1 MAKRRHRKRYT
12 GPDLTEHV
20 DLNPGDRFEIT
31 LGEIDDTG
39 AATADIEGAPI
50 VVAGGLPG
58 EVVIA
63 EVQRRFPE
71 RIAAKV
77 VQVLQPAG
85 ERVEPECR
93 YFLTCSGCQW
103 QHVSYGHQLELK
115 RNRVQLEIN
124 RYESLSH
131 VEVDATVESAKRLGY
146 RNHGRFTIGKRDDA
160 GQVGYVNAVTR
171 RFLRIEECLLM
182 DGPINDTLKLVQD
195 HMAGQTQ
202 MTIRVGSN
210 TGSTLVQPRMNI
222 SGLGVVTGG
231 QHYEEEVRGARFR
244 VAASSFFQVNT
255 GQLSRA
261 VDEVRELLDLN
272 GSELMIDAYSG
283 VGVFAVLL
291 APYVRRVI
299 GIEESASAIE
309 DAKLNSEC
317 VENVEFIHG
326 KTEVVLGGWGNW
338 GNRPENWPGAGPHAG
353 HGADNWVVDVLL
365 LDPPRVGCH
374 PDVLDSVKKLMPKKV
389 LMVSCEPAAL
399 ARDLDL
405 LCSEGVYRLE
415 VVRPI
420 DMFPQTRHVEAISLL
435 TLQGQTG

>member
-20 DLNPGDRFEIT
+20 DLNPGDRFEISL
-31 LGEIDDTG
+31 LGINDGGD
-39 AATADIEGAPI
+39 ATADIDGAPI

-63 EVQRRFPE
+63 EVLKRFPE

-77 VQVLQPAG
+77 VQVLKPAA
-85 ERVEPECR
+85 ERIEPECQ

-124 RYESLSH
+124 KYESLSH

-171 RFLRIEECLLM
+171 RFLRVEECLLM

-195 HMAGQTQ
+195 RMDGQTQ
-202 MTIRVGSN
+202 LSIRVGSN
-210 TGSTLVQPRMNI
+210 TGSMLVQPRMNI
-222 SGLGVVTGG
+222 SGLGVVTGE
-231 QHYEEEVRGARFR
+231 QHYEEEVRGSRFR

-255 GQLSRA
+255 AQLSRA
-261 VDEVRELLDLN
+261 VDEVRELLDLS
-272 GSELMIDAYSG
+272 GSEDMIDAYCG

-291 APYVRRVI
+291 APYVRSVV

-309 DAKLNSEC
+309 DAKLNSKD
-317 VENVEFIHG
+317 VDNVEFVEG
-326 KTEVVLGGWGNW
+326 KTEAVLGD
-338 GNRPENWPGAGPHAG
+338 WPDVGAAG
-353 HGADNWVVDVLL
+353 VSRVVDVLV

-374 PDVLDSVKKLMPKKV
+374 PDVLESVKKLKPKKV
-389 LMVSCEPAAL
+389 LMVSCEPAAM

-405 LCSEGVYRLE
+405 LCNDGVYRLE
-415 VVRPI
+415 VVRPV

-435 TLQGQTG
+435 TLKDQTT

>member
-1 MAKRRHRKRYT
+1 MAKRRRRNRYS
-12 GPDLTEHV
+12 GPNLTEHV

-31 LGEIDDTG
+31 LGEINDTG
-39 AATADIEGAPI
+39 DATADIEGAP
-50 VVAGGLPG
+50 VVIAGGLPG

-77 VQVLQPAG
+77 AQVLQSAT
-85 ERVEPECR
+85 ERIEPECQ

-115 RNRVQLEIN
+115 RNRVQREID

-131 VEVDATVESAKRLGY
+131 VEVDSTVESAKRLGY

-171 RFLRIEECLLM
+171 RFFRIEECLLM
-182 DGPINDTLKLVQD
+182 DEPINKTLKLVQD
-195 HMAGQTQ
+195 RMDGQTQ
-202 MTIRVGSN
+202 MSIRVGSN
-210 TGSTLVQPRMNI
+210 TGSMLVQPRMSI
-222 SGLGVVTGG
+222 SGLGVVTGE
-231 QHYEEEVRGARFR
+231 QHYEEEVRGTRFR

-255 GQLSRA
+255 GQLSRT
-261 VDEVRELLDLN
+261 VDEVRELLDLS
-272 GSELMIDAYSG
+272 GSEVMIDAYCG
-283 VGVFAVLL
+283 VGVFAVLV

-309 DAKLNSEC
+309 DAEFNSQGVGNIEF
-317 VENVEFIHG
+317 VEG
-326 KTEVVLGGWGNW
+326 KTEDILS
-338 GNRPENWPGAGPHAG
+338 NWPETWPGTGDSGGGA
-353 HGADNWVVDVLL
+353 VDVLL

-374 PDVLDSVKKLMPKKV
+374 PDVLESVKKLKPEKV
-389 LMVSCEPAAL
+389 LMVSCEPAAM

-405 LCSEGVYRLE
+405 LCSEGIYRLDII
-415 VVRPI
+415 RPV
-420 DMFPQTRHVEAISLL
+420 DMFPQTRHVEVISLL
-435 TLQGQTG
+435 TLQEKTT